1 MDFIFGKNKLRICLY
16 TLLFNLL
23 AASKSQL

>member
-1 MDFIFGKNKLRICLY
+1 MDFIFRKNKLRICIY
-16 TLLFNLL
+16 ILLFNLL